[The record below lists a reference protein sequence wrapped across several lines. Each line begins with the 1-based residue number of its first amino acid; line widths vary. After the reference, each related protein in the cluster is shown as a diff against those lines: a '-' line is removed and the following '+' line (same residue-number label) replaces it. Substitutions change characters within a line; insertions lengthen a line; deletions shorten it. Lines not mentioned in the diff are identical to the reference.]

1 MANLEKHKK
10 NIMQEWIEGEEST
23 VPAQTRSAHVLGAYI
38 KIPKAAVSRRSRP
51 QKPNGVAARVEP
63 ALVREAAPPPKVED
77 KPTQASSPEHLR
89 KQQRL
94 SKLRAPFAPKPARGA
109 ARG

>member
-10 NIMQEWIEGEEST
+10 NFMQEWTEGEDST

-38 KIPKAAVSRRSRP
+38 KIPKLVPRKGRRE
-51 QKPNGVAARVEP
+51 KPNGAATRVEP
-63 ALVREAAPPPKVED
+63 ALMREAAPPPKVEE

-94 SKLRAPFAPKPARGA
+94 SKLRAPFAPNPARGA